1 MELYKTNY
9 GMCLSKKL
17 PSEVMITQY
26 NSELDFLCIA

>member
-17 PSEVMITQY
+17 LSKVMITQY
-26 NSELDFLCIA
+26 SIELDFFA